1 MSVSMEKLIRMA
13 EQISAN
19 ISIDEDSQRKGEKL
33 ALHMK
38 KFWDP
43 RMRQNFLEYARSD
56 QGAGT
61 LSPALAAAA
70 EHLQAENAGA

>member
-1 MSVSMEKLIRMA
+1 MSVSIDKLIRMA

-19 ISIDEDSQRKGEKL
+19 ISIDEDSRHKGEKL
-33 ALHMK
+33 AMHMK

-43 RMRQNFLEYARSD
+43 RIRQSFLEYARSE
-56 QGAGT
+56 QGASA
-61 LSPALAAAA
+61 LSPVLAAAA

>member
-1 MSVSMEKLIRMA
+1 MTVSIDKLIRMA

-43 RMRQNFLEYARSD
+43 RMRQNFLEYASSER
-56 QGAGT
+56 GAGA
-61 LSPALAAAA
+61 LSPPLAAAA
-70 EHLQAENAGA
+70 EHLRAENAGT

>member
-1 MSVSMEKLIRMA
+1 MSVSIDKLIRMA

-19 ISIDEDSQRKGEKL
+19 ISIDEDSQRKGQKL
-33 ALHMK
+33 ALHMQ

-43 RMRQNFLEYARSD
+43 RMRQNFLEYARSES
-56 QGAGT
+56 GAGA

-70 EHLQAENAGA
+70 EHLSAETAGT

>member
-1 MSVSMEKLIRMA
+1 MSVSIDKLIRMA

-33 ALHMK
+33 AVHMK

-43 RMRQNFLEYARSD
+43 RMRQSFLEYARSE
-56 QGAGT
+56 QGANA

-70 EHLQAENAGA
+70 GQLQAENAET

>member
-1 MSVSMEKLIRMA
+1 MSVSIDKLVRMA

-19 ISIDEDSQRKGEKL
+19 ISIDEDTQRRGEKL
-33 ALHMK
+33 ALHMQ

-43 RMRQNFLEYARSD
+43 RMRQNFLEYARSEP
-56 QGAGT
+56 GASA

-70 EHLQAENAGA
+70 EHLHAENAGT